1 MLSFAIDK
9 NTDCEPTSAS
19 PVYMQRCAFPGNR
32 GFLHTR
38 KKSHDEKSRFSRI
51 DNDADCNLRTGVCGH
66 RITECA
72 VLVQCERLFGPASDQ
87 RLQCFRSGNGRTD
100 GRAQRVPLPWRTEIE
115 RLTFDVLDTGSR
127 QFVQGHLDLSG
138 RRFLCLRFAAQEC
151 GLGHARV
158 HERDIGIGRPRPGP
172 CVPTIRLGFTRAQLA
187 KIGLPYQSGK
197 IARRYG
203 GPVRENR
210 GRGRNGNRSERSP
223 LPRPRDS
230 GSPR

>member
-32 GFLHTR
+32 EFLHTR
-38 KKSHDEKSRFSRI
+38 KRNHDEKSRFSRI

-66 RITECA
+66 RIIECA

-87 RLQCFRSGNGRTD
+87 GLQCFRSGNSRTD

-115 RLTFDVLDTGSR
+115 RLTFDVLDTGPR

-138 RRFLCLRFAAQEC
+138 RRFLRLRFAAQE
-151 GLGHARV
+151 
-158 HERDIGIGRPRPGP
+158 
-172 CVPTIRLGFTRAQLA
+172 
-187 KIGLPYQSGK
+187 
-197 IARRYG
+197 
-203 GPVRENR
+203 REPALR
-210 GRGRNGNRSERSP
+210 T
-223 LPRPRDS
+223 LL
-230 GSPR
+230 